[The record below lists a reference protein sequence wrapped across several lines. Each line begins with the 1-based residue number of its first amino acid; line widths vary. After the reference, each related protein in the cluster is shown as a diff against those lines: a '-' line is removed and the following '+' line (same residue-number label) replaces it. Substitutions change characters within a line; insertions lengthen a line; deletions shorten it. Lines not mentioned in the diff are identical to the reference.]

1 MGRADSPPAVFAVA
15 GHPLRWRLL
24 RELAWSD
31 RRVGE
36 LVQSLGEPQPLVS
49 YHLRRLRSAELVSV
63 RRSSFDGR
71 DNYYGLR
78 LGRFGGLLAD
88 AGEELHPGL
97 RLRPPAV
104 PRARG
109 SAGPLRVLFL
119 CTGNSAR
126 SQIAEALIGVLS
138 GGSVGGFS
146 AGSHPKPLHPNAVRV
161 LGARGIDTSG
171 LRSKHFDELARRRF
185 DYVVSLCDRVREV
198 CPDFPAGPRLIHWS
212 IADPASAPGSVRD
225 TYPVF
230 EETANELESRIGF
243 LLHLIARN
251 HPRMK
256 EASPAERRDCT
267 RPR

>member
-1 MGRADSPPAVFAVA
+1 VTRLAGSSPPVVFGVA
-15 GHPLRWRLL
+15 GHPLRWLLL

-31 RRVGE
+31 HRVGE
-36 LVQSLGEPQPLVS
+36 LVESLGEPQPLVS

-71 DNYYGLR
+71 DTYYGLR
-78 LGRFGGLLAD
+78 LGRFGQLLAD

-97 RLRPPAV
+97 RLSPPAA
-104 PRARG
+104 PSARP
-109 SAGPLRVLFL
+109 SARRLRVLFL

-138 GGSVGGFS
+138 GGSVEAFS
-146 AGSHPKPLHPNAVRV
+146 AGSRPKPLHPNAVGV
-161 LGARGIDTSG
+161 LEARGIDTSE
-171 LRSKHFDELARRRF
+171 LRPKHFDELARRRF

-198 CPDFPAGPRLIHWS
+198 CPEFPAGPQLIHWS
-212 IADPASAPGSVRD
+212 IPDPASAPGSVRD

-243 LLHLIARN
+243 LLHLIARI
-251 HPRMK
+251 
-256 EASPAERRDCT
+256 
-267 RPR
+267 RPRTKEVSSR